1 METVGLRKRVLVV
14 DCDVRAGT
22 QLKQASEAF
31 ADVDVL
37 TSFHAARRLLLQRV
51 AGVLVTNLRLAE
63 FSGLHLVYLASIDA
77 PAFTRCIVY
86 SDFFDLRLVQ
96 EAQAAGAMYEPASS
110 LPLAL
115 PSYLADSWPP
125 RDRRS
130 PLRSDR
136 RRIYRGGRRATDVS
150 VSTSV

>member
-1 METVGLRKRVLVV
+1 METVALRKRVLVV
-14 DCDVRAGT
+14 DCDVRVGT
-22 QLKQASEAF
+22 QLKRACEAF

-63 FSGLHLVYLASIDA
+63 FSGLHLVYLTSADA
-77 PAFTRCIVY
+77 PSLMRCIVY

-96 EAQAAGAMYEPASS
+96 EAQAAGAMYEPTSS

-115 PSYLADSWPP
+115 PSYLSDSWPP

-136 RRIYRGGRRATDVS
+136 RRVFRGGRRAADAAVLS
-150 VSTSV
+150 L